1 MAFKGAYDRLVAEAR
16 QRRRP
21 ARWVPSLGQDPQR
34 RTQALLDAQTQGLLP
49 GPVVVGLL
57 TGPSQAET
65 VVALHEA
72 RHPAD
77 YLPPAL
83 AKAVPA
89 MEKPRQHRDPPP
101 QPERQPS

>member
-57 TGPSQAET
+57 TGPSQDANVVDSHAERQ
-65 VVALHEA
+65 LD
-72 RHPAD
+72 D
-77 YLPPAL
+77 YLRSAEGRVGKEGVSTGRSRWSPD
-83 AKAVPA
+83 
-89 MEKPRQHRDPPP
+89 H
-101 QPERQPS
+101 